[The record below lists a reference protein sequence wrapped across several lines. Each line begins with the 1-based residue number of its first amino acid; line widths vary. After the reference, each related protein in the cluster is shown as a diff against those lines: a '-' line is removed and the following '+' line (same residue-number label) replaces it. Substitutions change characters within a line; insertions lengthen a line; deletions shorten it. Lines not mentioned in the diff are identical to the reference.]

1 MGVASIAAR
10 LSNRNNSWSSHRIE
24 HKNAG
29 YDIGM
34 DRAIRDRLKKHRALW
49 AAAQDPSRRPKPVAP
64 PAA

>member
-1 MGVASIAAR
+1 
-10 LSNRNNSWSSHRIE
+10 
-24 HKNAG
+24 
-29 YDIGM
+29 M